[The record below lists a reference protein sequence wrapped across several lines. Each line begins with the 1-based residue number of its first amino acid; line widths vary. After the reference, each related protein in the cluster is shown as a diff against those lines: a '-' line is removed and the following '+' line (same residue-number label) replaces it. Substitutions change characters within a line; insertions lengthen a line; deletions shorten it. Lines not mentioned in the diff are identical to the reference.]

1 MLHSKLPGIL
11 VVLFFALVVI
21 ILGWWAI
28 RQNQT
33 PAAVSSPAPNIADK
47 SVTSDETSVNSILQ
61 VSAAKVAEVEKTSGT
76 TTKAG
81 DETSAPL
88 APGEVSEAEIIAEGL
103 TPGLLDAELNSD
115 GDALY
120 HNRIEYS
127 IAPAGIQG
135 PPGDPNRP

>member
-1 MLHSKLPGIL
+1 MLHSKLPGII
-11 VVLFFALVVI
+11 VVLSFALVVI
-21 ILGWWAI
+21 MLGWWAI

-33 PAAVSSPAPNIADK
+33 PAAVSSPAPNIADI
-47 SVTSDETSVNSILQ
+47 SVTSGEASVNSTLQ
-61 VSAAKVAEVEKTSGT
+61 VSVAEEDEAEETSGAI
-76 TTKAG
+76 TKAD
-81 DETSAPL
+81 DETGAPL

-103 TPGLLDAELNSD
+103 TPELLDAELNTD